1 MKSKTSVIATAI
13 AVSGMTLTLNAIGA
27 TDSHLPA
34 AQKAGEVTYI
44 MGGIGQTEADA
55 IKHAAKYYPLELEFL
70 LKAKPKA
77 EYLSN
82 VQVRI
87 KDAHDKMV
95 LNVNAD
101 GPYSAGQNARRQI
114 YDQRRAQRQGR
125 ASPDRNLRHGSSARC
140 VRVAVVTANGF
151 RMHCRRRPSLR
162 ASRVATA

>member
-1 MKSKTSVIATAI
+1 MKSKTFVIATAI
-13 AVSGMTLTLNAIGA
+13 AVSGMTLTLNAIGG

-44 MGGIGQTEADA
+44 IGGIGQTEADA
-55 IKHAAKYYPLELEFL
+55 IKHAAKYYPLELEFV

-101 GPYSAGQNARRQI
+101 GPYLLAKIPAGKYTISAERNGKVEHRQI
-114 YDQRRAQRQGR
+114 EISATDHRR
-125 ASPDRNLRHGSSARC
+125 
-140 VRVAVVTANGF
+140 VVF
-151 RMHCRRRPSLR
+151 EWQS
-162 ASRVATA
+162 

>member
-1 MKSKTSVIATAI
+1 MKSKTFVIATAI
-13 AVSGMTLTLNAIGA
+13 AVSGMTLTLNAIGG

-44 MGGIGQTEADA
+44 IGGIGQTEADA

-95 LNVNAD
+95 LNVTAD
-101 GPYSAGQNARRQI
+101 GPFLLAKMPAGKYTISAERNGKVEHRQI
-114 YDQRRAQRQGR
+114 EISATDHRR
-125 ASPDRNLRHGSSARC
+125 
-140 VRVAVVTANGF
+140 VVF
-151 RMHCRRRPSLR
+151 EWQS
-162 ASRVATA
+162 

>member
-1 MKSKTSVIATAI
+1 MKSKTFVIATAI
-13 AVSGMTLTLNAIGA
+13 AVSGMTLTLNAIGG

-101 GPYSAGQNARRQI
+101 GPYLLANMPAGKYTISAERNGKVEHRQI
-114 YDQRRAQRQGR
+114 EISATDHRR
-125 ASPDRNLRHGSSARC
+125 
-140 VRVAVVTANGF
+140 VVF
-151 RMHCRRRPSLR
+151 EWQS
-162 ASRVATA
+162 

>member
-1 MKSKTSVIATAI
+1 MKSKTFVIATAI
-13 AVSGMTLTLNAIGA
+13 AVSGMTLTLNAIGG

-44 MGGIGQTEADA
+44 IGGIGQTEADA

-87 KDAHDKMV
+87 KDAHDRMV

-101 GPYSAGQNARRQI
+101 GPYLLAKMPAGKYTISAERNGKVEHRQI
-114 YDQRRAQRQGR
+114 EISATDHRR
-125 ASPDRNLRHGSSARC
+125 
-140 VRVAVVTANGF
+140 VVF
-151 RMHCRRRPSLR
+151 EWQS
-162 ASRVATA
+162 